1 MKVFKRTLSV
11 CVALVLALSAI
22 AAPITASATT
32 PENLSGLTAVQASE
46 VSAETL
52 HPFTSTEA
60 LIRDAIEELR
70 AMDIT
75 QVINEPDKALVNA
88 VEKSAEMS
96 YDAVKATIAT
106 DLKGELSDGCID
118 VSQFGLSKENMS
130 KLMAEIL
137 DENYLYNAVEDL
149 RYTTVNNKVTKVSF
163 DVTEGYAAAMDALE
177 QELNKLDVEISVD
190 PTAEAAHDHEEGS
203 ISGHSQLLNA
213 DPNAACTMHTVAAIL
228 LGDANRDGAV
238 DVLDCV
244 KLRNLLAEK
253 EDEINGGDVNEDG
266 VIDVLDVVFLR
277 NAIAKNEIPT
287 SGTGVVS
294 YEWVEYQDYTPK
306 FAMDDE
312 GYYLKYDST
321 NAVVT
326 DERLFRMDPETG
338 VLISESGDV
347 LYTPVDA
354 DGNYVDADG
363 NPAQPFNDAL
373 TNAGLLYNPQDGSIT
388 GGILADIYYKLNK
401 ISFMCSA
408 CGQDVVIMDDPETE
422 EDEMANFSMTQ
433 DIWINLNTYE
443 TIACNVGETPTPA
456 AGETLDEDYLLYTDM
471 QIGFYVDDTY
481 GPLIGP
487 DGNVVTD
494 ENGDWIPAY
503 VMDAQGNPILDANG
517 NVQVIGMY
525 TSNPMDNGA
534 AEVAY
539 YYSVLSAFNADKA
552 EYFGVSTDYWTSKNT
567 EANPMAALKVL
578 CNLDPNQDIPP
589 AQMIQ
594 LVQMLPQAFMAYVYY
609 YGGEL
614 LAMRDAAMDAVDAL
628 PSNATDIHKML
639 VIHDWLAENA
649 VFDMGSMLNVTGT
662 GGNNDPIQMTTFGA
676 LLSNQLTTIQN
687 ADYYGGICLAYAAA
701 YTYLVQ
707 AAFPDI
713 YTQDGK
719 WCTPA
724 QVDAKGGDIVDF
736 NQVMFYADTAETS
749 IAGEGFGGGAFNNVH
764 YFNAVKIK
772 NAPTS
777 DDTDDQM
784 IGNWFYVD
792 ACYDDI
798 YVECISQYRVE
809 GEGAVNHSYFLV
821 SPQTMGKMWA
831 SSIDYIDSLYDG
843 YVYEVETDEQ
853 GNMVPSDNIDSSS
866 DAYDATHPN
875 YVKVETA
882 AETMNDNTCYEDT
895 WFSGAVS
902 KIYHDGSNWY
912 YVDSGSNSSTYSS
925 MIDDEGSVDIDT
937 DQMGEMGLDMTNML
951 HSIRVDVE
959 QQDKLK
965 IRAMT
970 SPDWWEDEEDDSQED
985 SAYGSLDMETKT
997 DPHATVLFDY
1007 GTGSVKGAAASETMA
1022 AAVLED
1028 FIYNDQYPGLTHSI
1042 AMVNGT
1048 IYFNLG
1054 NQIWSLSKGRNNTW
1068 STSLF
1073 REYNAVSAS
1082 SDGRTF
1088 KGSSYTL
1095 DDKGTA
1101 LSVKNPPI
1109 AAMAA
1114 HDAYTPLYNYIDAE
1128 GQIVLDYQG
1137 NPSDA
1142 YMQKLQSGQMTEAQ
1156 MQAAIIGRQFVT
1168 MYADPTVTIN
1178 LATNYSYTSA
1188 FTDSMSDD
1196 EKSASIYT
1204 KAALNYNPDYAQGIS
1219 EDSVNSNEEFLWCA
1233 NIRESI
1239 AQSDWSGLR
1248 NSTVGTDSVPC
1259 SAKIDGHS
1267 YQYDST
1273 EKVYLC
1279 GTCGLHAI
1287 NLANQPSNGKIELTS
1302 IVDSG
1307 ISEDFLENFDQE
1319 GTDQLSTT
1327 TTPVSPLREGA
1338 TSQSNV
1344 VVTVTPDEGYGLPTV
1359 SYTVQGGNG
1368 KTDVPM
1374 TLNEDGTYTGTI
1386 AKDSEFSLIVDATL
1400 SKVVDVTVNEAE
1412 NGEVVVL
1419 TSVELPSQEEGEEGV
1434 GVVHINEGETGHA
1447 PNNDKLTISAVAA
1460 EGYEVKTV
1468 KVNDTVITAG
1478 TDGTY
1483 THQLNNADITVDVE
1497 FAEKFDITVAE
1508 AENGK
1513 VEAEPK
1519 SAFEGDT
1526 VTLTVTPKN
1535 EEYTA
1540 IVKYTYTE
1548 LVEGVA
1554 TAKEATVT
1562 PVEGVYSFKM
1572 PASDV
1577 TVTATFTAKTYAVNI
1592 DEEVADYVS
1601 ADPATAAAGATV
1613 TLTAKPA
1620 EGKELDAWTVMNGTT
1635 SVEVKDNQFTMP
1647 AAAVTVSATFKDKTY
1662 TVSAE
1667 RELAGGAVAVKQETA
1682 AKDAPITVEVTPDTG
1697 YEVVKVTASYGETGI
1712 IEASKGTDG
1721 KYVFTMPAA
1730 NVTVTATFEKI
1741 DYTINKGTVADGAV
1755 VTVSAEKA
1763 KYGDTVTI
1771 TVTAPTGFEIESVT
1785 VDGDE
1790 VTQTTDGEYSF
1801 VMPAKNVT
1809 VNVTFTEIEDD
1820 STEGDGNGTTEG
1832 DGNGTTDDNNNP

>member
-32 PENLSGLTAVQASE
+32 PEIVPGLTAVQASE

-118 VSQFGLSKENMS
+118 VSKFGLSKENMS

-213 DPNAACTMHTVAAIL
+213 NPNAACTMHTVSAQVI
-228 LGDANRDGAV
+228 GDFNNDDSFNVG
-238 DVLDCV
+238 DVV
-244 KLRNLLAEK
+244 ALRNQIVNEEAEAIA
-253 EDEINGGDVNEDG
+253 DINGDGEINVADV
-266 VIDVLDVVFLR
+266 IALR
-277 NAIAKNEIPT
+277 NAIVNEVELT
-287 SGTGVVS
+287 TGSGIVNYT
-294 YEWVEYQDYTPK
+294 WVEAQDYTPK
-306 FAMDDE
+306 FRTNEQGQFLDSE
-312 GYYLKYDST
+312 GNVTEDYTKAIT
-321 NAVVT
+321 N
-326 DERLFRMDPETG
+326 G
-338 VLISESGDV
+338 GLI
-347 LYTPVDA
+347 
-354 DGNYVDADG
+354 
-363 NPAQPFNDAL
+363 
-373 TNAGLLYNPQDGSIT
+373 YNPQDGSISE
-388 GGILADIYYKLNK
+388 GILADVYYKLTEV
-401 ISFMCSA
+401 SFHCSA
-408 CGQDVVIMDDPETE
+408 CGQDVIIMDNPETE

-456 AGETLDEDYLLYTDM
+456 AGETLEDDYLLYTDM

-487 DGNVVTD
+487 DGNPVLD
-494 ENGDWIPAY
+494 QNGNWIPAY

-525 TSNPMDNGA
+525 TSAPQDNGA

-552 EYFGVSTDYWTSKNT
+552 NYFGVSTDYWTSKNT

-614 LAMRDAAMDAVDAL
+614 LAMRDAAVAAVKKL

-639 VIHDWLAENA
+639 VLHDWLAENA

-707 AAFPDI
+707 AAFPEI
-713 YTQDGK
+713 YTQNGK

-777 DDTDDQM
+777 NNADDKM
-784 IGNWFYVD
+784 VGNWFYVD
-792 ACYDDI
+792 ACYNDI

-831 SSIDYIDSLYDG
+831 DSIDYIDSLYDG
-843 YVYEVETDEQ
+843 YVYQVETDRQ
-853 GNMVPSDNIDSSS
+853 GNIVPSDNLPTDHK
-866 DAYDATHPN
+866 DYDPNHPE
-875 YVKVETA
+875 YEKVETSN
-882 AETMNDNTCYEDT
+882 ETKNDNTCYEDS

-902 KIYHDGSNWY
+902 KIYNDGTNWY

-925 MIDDEGSVDIDT
+925 MINDDGSIDIDQ
-937 DQMGEMGLDMTNML
+937 DQMGENGLNMSQMM
-951 HSIRVDVE
+951 HSNRVDVE
-959 QQDKLK
+959 KQDKMK
-965 IRAMT
+965 SRPMSA
-970 SPDWWEDEEDDSQED
+970 PDYWVDEEDDNQQNNG
-985 SAYGSLDMETKT
+985 YGSLDMETKS
-997 DPHATVLFDY
+997 DPHATVIFDY
-1007 GTGSVKGAAASETMA
+1007 GTGKTSTNGNVSNDLK
-1022 AAVLED
+1022 AAVEED

-1054 NQIWSLSKGRNNTW
+1054 NQVWSLKKNSGWNGNSWSASK
-1068 STSLF
+1068 F

-1082 SDGRTF
+1082 SDGRAF

-1095 DDKGTA
+1095 DESGTA

-1109 AAMAA
+1109 AAMAS
-1114 HDAYTPLYNYIDAE
+1114 HDAYTPLYNYVDAE
-1128 GQIVLDYQG
+1128 GQVVLDYQG
-1137 NPSDA
+1137 NPSDV
-1142 YMQKLQSGQMTEAQ
+1142 YMQKLQSGQMTQEQ
-1156 MQAAIIGRQFVT
+1156 MQAAIVGRQFVT
-1168 MYADPTVTIN
+1168 MYANPTVTVN

-1188 FTDSMSDD
+1188 FTDRMND
-1196 EKSASIYT
+1196 EQKQASVYT
-1204 KAALNYNPDYAQGIS
+1204 KAAINYNPDYTQGIS
-1219 EDSVNSNEEFLWCA
+1219 DDSENDNSEFLWCA
-1233 NIRESI
+1233 NIRETT
-1239 AQSDWSGLR
+1239 AQADWASK
-1248 NSTVGTDSVPC
+1248 TIGTDTVSC
-1259 SAKIDGHS
+1259 TAKNDGHS
-1267 YQYDST
+1267 YSYNRT
-1273 EKVYLC
+1273 EKAYLC
-1279 GTCGLHAI
+1279 NNCGLHAY
-1287 NLANQPSNGKIELTS
+1287 NLANQPTNGKIVLHGNT
-1302 IVDSG
+1302 DSG
-1307 ISEDFLENFDQE
+1307 ISQDFIDQNQQQ
-1319 GTDQLSTT
+1319 GGDQLSTT

-1338 TSQSNV
+1338 TTQSEV
-1344 VVTVTPDEGYGLPTV
+1344 IVIVTPTPNSGYGLPSVT
-1359 SYTVQGGNG
+1359 YTVEGGNG
-1368 KTDVPM
+1368 RSKEIAM
-1374 TLNEDGTYTGTI
+1374 TLNSDGTYTGTI
-1386 AKDSEFSLIVDATL
+1386 TKDSECSLIVSAEL
-1400 SKVVDVTVNEAE
+1400 KKVVNVTVNNAE
-1412 NGEVVVL
+1412 HGEVAVL
-1419 TSVELPSQEEGEEGV
+1419 TTVKVPGEQQGANGAGV
-1434 GVVHINEGETGHA
+1434 YQIKEGETGRA
-1447 PNNDKLTISAVAA
+1447 PTTDNLTISVKPD
-1460 EGYEVKTV
+1460 EGYEVKSV
-1468 KVNDTVITAG
+1468 KVNNSESGVTKNNG
-1478 TDGTY
+1478 NYTY
-1483 THQLNNADITVDVE
+1483 KLNNQNITVAVE
-1497 FAEKFDITVAE
+1497 FAEKFDITVEKAE
-1508 AENGK
+1508 HGK
-1513 VEAEPK
+1513 VEADVK
-1519 SAFEGDT
+1519 NAFEGDT
-1526 VTLTVTPKN
+1526 VTLTVTPDA
-1535 EEYTA
+1535 EYTETLTVTYGQNNTA
-1540 IVKYTYTE
+1540 VTTTKGADGKYTFKMPAGDVKVTATFATKVYA
-1548 LVEGVA
+1548 VNIDDAVKNYVSANPA
-1554 TAKEATVT
+1554 TAAKDATVNLT
-1562 PVEGVYSFKM
+1562 ITAPENKEVDTVSYKVDGNNTSVPVEPVNNAYSFKM
-1572 PASDV
+1572 PAGDV
-1577 TVTATFTAKTYAVNI
+1577 TVTATFKNKMY
-1592 DEEVADYVS
+1592 
-1601 ADPATAAAGATV
+1601 
-1613 TLTAKPA
+1613 
-1620 EGKELDAWTVMNGTT
+1620 
-1635 SVEVKDNQFTMP
+1635 EVKI
-1647 AAAVTVSATFKDKTY
+1647 AGGI
-1662 TVSAE
+1662 
-1667 RELAGGAVAVKQETA
+1667 AGGAVTTDKGTA
-1682 AKDAPITVEVTPDTG
+1682 AMGDTVTVSVVPESG
-1697 YEVVKVTASYGETGI
+1697 YVLDKVTVKCGAENVTVT
-1712 IEASKGTDG
+1712 ADNK
-1721 KYVFTMPAA
+1721 FQMPSGD
-1730 NVTVTATFEKI
+1730 VTVTATFKEEVKT
-1741 DYTINKGTVADGAV
+1741 YKVNVATPENG
-1755 VTVSAEKA
+1755 
-1763 KYGDTVTI
+1763 
-1771 TVTAPTGFEIESVT
+1771 TVTANTTTAEAGKTVTLTVTPASGYTLDKLSVKF
-1785 VDGDE
+1785 
-1790 VTQTTDGEYSF
+1790 GEE
-1801 VMPAKNVT
+1801 NVT
-1809 VNVTFTEIEDD
+1809 VTADNKFQMPAGDVTVIATFKTIE
-1820 STEGDGNGTTEG
+1820 SS
-1832 DGNGTTDDNNNP
+1832 NPDQDA

>member
-32 PENLSGLTAVQASE
+32 PEIVPGLTAVQASE

-118 VSQFGLSKENMS
+118 VSKFGLSKENMS

-213 DPNAACTMHTVAAIL
+213 NPNAACTMHTVSAQVI
-228 LGDANRDGAV
+228 GDFNNDDSFNVG
-238 DVLDCV
+238 DVV
-244 KLRNLLAEK
+244 ALRNQIVNEEAEAIA
-253 EDEINGGDVNEDG
+253 DINGDGEINVADV
-266 VIDVLDVVFLR
+266 IALR
-277 NAIAKNEIPT
+277 NAIVNEVELT
-287 SGTGVVS
+287 TGSGIVNYT
-294 YEWVEYQDYTPK
+294 WVEAQDYTPK
-306 FAMDDE
+306 FRTNEQGQFLDSE
-312 GYYLKYDST
+312 GNVTEDYTKAIT
-321 NAVVT
+321 N
-326 DERLFRMDPETG
+326 G
-338 VLISESGDV
+338 GLI
-347 LYTPVDA
+347 
-354 DGNYVDADG
+354 
-363 NPAQPFNDAL
+363 
-373 TNAGLLYNPQDGSIT
+373 YNPQDGSISE
-388 GGILADIYYKLNK
+388 GILADVYYKLTEV
-401 ISFMCSA
+401 SFHCSA
-408 CGQDVVIMDDPETE
+408 CGQDVVIMDNPETE

-456 AGETLDEDYLLYTDM
+456 AGETLEDDYLLYTDM

-487 DGNVVTD
+487 DGNPVLD
-494 ENGDWIPAY
+494 QNGNWIPAY

-525 TSNPMDNGA
+525 TSAPQDNGA

-552 EYFGVSTDYWTSKNT
+552 NYFGVSTDYWTSKNT

-614 LAMRDAAMDAVDAL
+614 LAMRDAAVAAVKKL

-639 VIHDWLAENA
+639 VLHDWLAENA

-707 AAFPDI
+707 AAFPEI
-713 YTQDGK
+713 YTQNGK

-777 DDTDDQM
+777 NNADDKM
-784 IGNWFYVD
+784 VGNWFYVD
-792 ACYDDI
+792 ACYNDI

-831 SSIDYIDSLYDG
+831 DSIDYIDSLYDG
-843 YVYEVETDEQ
+843 YVYQVETDRQ
-853 GNMVPSDNIDSSS
+853 GNIVPSDNLPTDHK
-866 DAYDATHPN
+866 DYDPNHPE
-875 YVKVETA
+875 YEKVETSN
-882 AETMNDNTCYEDT
+882 ETKNDNTCYEDS

-902 KIYHDGSNWY
+902 KIYNDGTNWY

-925 MIDDEGSVDIDT
+925 MINDDGSIDIDQ
-937 DQMGEMGLDMTNML
+937 DQMGENGLNMSQMM
-951 HSIRVDVE
+951 HSNRVDVE
-959 QQDKLK
+959 KQDKMK
-965 IRAMT
+965 SRPMSA
-970 SPDWWEDEEDDSQED
+970 PDYWVDEEDDNQQNNG
-985 SAYGSLDMETKT
+985 YGSLDMETKS
-997 DPHATVLFDY
+997 DPHATVIFDY
-1007 GTGSVKGAAASETMA
+1007 GTGKTSTNGNVSNDLK
-1022 AAVLED
+1022 AAVEED

-1054 NQIWSLSKGRNNTW
+1054 NQVWSLKKNSGWNGNSWSASK
-1068 STSLF
+1068 F

-1082 SDGRTF
+1082 SDGRAF

-1095 DDKGTA
+1095 DESGTA

-1109 AAMAA
+1109 AAMAS
-1114 HDAYTPLYNYIDAE
+1114 HDAYTPLYNYVDAE
-1128 GQIVLDYQG
+1128 GQVVLDYQG
-1137 NPSDA
+1137 NPSDV
-1142 YMQKLQSGQMTEAQ
+1142 YMQKLQSGQMTQEQ
-1156 MQAAIIGRQFVT
+1156 MQAAIVGRQFVT
-1168 MYADPTVTIN
+1168 MYANPTVTVN

-1188 FTDSMSDD
+1188 FTDRMND
-1196 EKSASIYT
+1196 EQKQASVYT
-1204 KAALNYNPDYAQGIS
+1204 KAAINYNPDYTQGIS
-1219 EDSVNSNEEFLWCA
+1219 DDSENDNSEFLWCA
-1233 NIRESI
+1233 NIRETT
-1239 AQSDWSGLR
+1239 AQADWASK
-1248 NSTVGTDSVPC
+1248 TIGTDTVSC
-1259 SAKIDGHS
+1259 TAKNDGHS
-1267 YQYDST
+1267 YSYNRT
-1273 EKVYLC
+1273 EKAYLC
-1279 GTCGLHAI
+1279 NNCGLHAY
-1287 NLANQPSNGKIELTS
+1287 NLANQPTNGKIVLHGNT
-1302 IVDSG
+1302 DSG
-1307 ISEDFLENFDQE
+1307 ISQDFIDQNQQQ
-1319 GTDQLSTT
+1319 GGDQLSTT

-1338 TSQSNV
+1338 TTQSEV
-1344 VVTVTPDEGYGLPTV
+1344 IVIVTPNSGYGLPSVT
-1359 SYTVQGGNG
+1359 YTVEGGNG
-1368 KTDVPM
+1368 RSKEVAM
-1374 TLNEDGTYTGTI
+1374 TLNSSDRTYTGTI
-1386 AKDSEFSLIVDATL
+1386 TKDSECSLIVSAEL
-1400 SKVVDVTVNEAE
+1400 KKVVNVTVNNAE
-1412 NGEVVVL
+1412 HGEVAVL
-1419 TSVELPSQEEGEEGV
+1419 TTVKVPGEQQGANGAGV
-1434 GVVHINEGETGHA
+1434 YQIKEGETGHA
-1447 PNNDKLTISAVAA
+1447 PTTDNLTISVKPD
-1460 EGYEVKTV
+1460 EGYEVKSV
-1468 KVNDTVITAG
+1468 KVNNADVAASNG
-1478 TDGTY
+1478 NYTY
-1483 THQLNNADITVDVE
+1483 ELNNQNITVAVE
-1497 FAEKFDITVAE
+1497 FAEKFDITVEKAE
-1508 AENGK
+1508 HGK
-1513 VEAEPK
+1513 VEADVK
-1519 SAFEGDT
+1519 NAFKGDI
-1526 VTLTVTPKN
+1526 VTLTVTPDA
-1535 EEYTA
+1535 EYTETLTVTYGQNNTA
-1540 IVKYTYTE
+1540 VTTTKGADGKYTFE
-1548 LVEGVA
+1548 
-1554 TAKEATVT
+1554 
-1562 PVEGVYSFKM
+1562 M
-1572 PASDV
+1572 PAGDV
-1577 TVTATFTAKTYAVNI
+1577 KVTATFATKVYAVNI
-1592 DEEVADYVS
+1592 DNAVKEYVTS
-1601 ADPATAAAGATV
+1601 DKATAAKGETV
-1613 TLTAKPA
+1613 TLTVKPA
-1620 EGKELDAWTVMNGTT
+1620 EGKELDKVTVTNGTNP
-1635 SVEVKDNQFTMP
+1635 VDVADNKFQMP
-1647 AAAVTVSATFKDKTY
+1647 AGDVTVTATFKDKTY
-1662 TVSAE
+1662 TVTAT
-1667 RELAGGAVAVKQETA
+1667 AGENGT
-1682 AKDAPITVEVTPDTG
+1682 IT
-1697 YEVVKVTASYGETGI
+1697 KVT
-1712 IEASKGTDG
+1712 DP
-1721 KYVFTMPAA
+1721 V
-1730 NVTVTATFEKI
+1730 
-1741 DYTINKGTVADGAV
+1741 
-1755 VTVSAEKA
+1755 KA
-1763 KYGDTVTI
+1763 G
-1771 TVTAPTGFEIESVT
+1771 ESVT
-1785 VDGDE
+1785 LTIAPAEDYEVDKLT
-1790 VTQTTDGEYSF
+1790 VNGEDKTSDIVALKYTF
-1801 VMPAKNVT
+1801 TVNADTT
-1809 VNVTFTEIEDD
+1809 VNVTFKATE
-1820 STEGDGNGTTEG
+1820 STTPDQ
-1832 DGNGTTDDNNNP
+1832 DA